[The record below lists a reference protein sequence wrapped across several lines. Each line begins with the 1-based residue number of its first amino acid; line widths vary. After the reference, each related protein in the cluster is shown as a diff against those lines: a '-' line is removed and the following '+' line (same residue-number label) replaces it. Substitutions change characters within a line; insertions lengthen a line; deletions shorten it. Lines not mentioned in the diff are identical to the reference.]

1 MSAAETN
8 PVSHKTLVHIN
19 KVDLMAPFGWLAHG
33 LSDLKKAKIPSLV
46 YGLTFAVIGLLLV
59 FLASKTPIWSAAFTT
74 AFLLTG
80 PFLAIGL
87 YDLSRQIEVGD
98 KPCLLDSIKIIKAN
112 LINLGIFATV
122 LGFLLMIWLRI
133 AALIAGVFFNDFE
146 IITQGWAVLF
156 SSGGRSIE
164 FILFFT
170 FFGFFIAQVAFSI
183 SVVSIPMLLHRKV
196 DVITAIIT
204 SLRVVMKNP
213 LPMLVWAAIIVVL
226 IALGMAFA
234 FIGLMVTLPIVGHA
248 SWHAYRELVS
258 REAPVDA
265 TN

>member
-1 MSAAETN
+1 MAATETN
-8 PVSHKTLVHIN
+8 PVTIKPLVRLN

-33 LSDLKKAKIPSLV
+33 FSDLKKAKIPSLV
-46 YGLTFAVIGLLLV
+46 YGLVFALIGLLLV
-59 FLASKTPIWSAAFTT
+59 FIAAKTPIWSAALTT

-146 IITQGWAVLF
+146 IITQGWSVLF
-156 SSGGRSIE
+156 SGGRSIE
-164 FILFFT
+164 FMLFFA
-170 FFGFFIAQVAFSI
+170 FFGFFIAQLAFSI

-196 DVITAIIT
+196 DIVTAIVT
-204 SLRVVMKNP
+204 SLRVVIKNP
-213 LPMLVWAAIIVVL
+213 LAMLVWATIIVAL
-226 IALGMAFA
+226 IGLGMAFA

-258 REAPVDA
+258 RES
-265 TN
+265 